1 MESAWVKSNY
11 LRRVGLLISLVG
23 IFLLAWPSA
32 GTAESKPDGAQIDW
46 AMAREWWAFQSPTK
60 AELPQINQA
69 AWPSRRIDHFVLAKL
84 EAKKLSPS
92 PAATKHTLARRLY
105 LDLTGLPPTPEKM
118 RAFLGDETDGAY
130 EMLVEELMQLTA
142 YGERLASMWLNKARY
157 AEDQAHQVGG
167 NIAFFYPNAFK
178 YRKWV
183 IDAFNNDL
191 PYDDFIRKQ
200 LAADLEKDKSV
211 TDLPALGFIGLG
223 HKFYNRNR
231 LTVKAEEWSEQVDTL
246 TRAFLGLT
254 VACAQCHDHKYDPVT
269 QKDYYAL
276 AGVFASTDLVDR
288 MEDGSEIKKN
298 SEAHKK
304 RTGTIHIVR
313 DTKPKDLHVFLRG
326 NTETKGDLVK
336 RRFLKVLAQNE
347 PKSFTQGSGRLELA
361 EAIADPN
368 NPLTARVIV
377 NRIWSVFFGRGLVAT
392 PSNFGQ
398 LGSLPSHSELL
409 DDLAVR
415 FMENNWSIKWLV
427 RELVLSSTYQQNSQI
442 ISRNELID
450 PANIYLWRMN
460 RRRLSVEQWRDSI
473 LAASNNLDRRG
484 GESLELTDAKNVR
497 RTIYGR
503 VSRKKLS
510 DILIQFDYPD
520 ANVHSAKRSDTTTA
534 IQKLFIINN
543 SFMVEQAKGLAKRIT
558 GDSSATDLTHI
569 QNTYALLYNRQP
581 TREETELG
589 LAFLRLPAEGKLT
602 RWEQYSHALLAAN
615 EMMFVD

>member
-1 MESAWVKSNY
+1 MGN
-11 LRRVGLLISLVG
+11 
-23 IFLLAWPSA
+23 
-32 GTAESKPDGAQIDW
+32 AENKAEAQIDW

-130 EMLVEELMQLTA
+130 EMLVEKLMQRTA

-167 NIAFFYPNAFK
+167 NTAFFYPNAFK

-288 MEDGSEIKKN
+288 MEDGSEIKKD

-304 RTGTIHIVR
+304 RIGTIHIVR

-377 NRIWSVFFGRGLVAT
+377 NRVWSIFFGRGLVAT

-497 RTIYGR
+497 RTVYGR

-569 QNTYALLYNRQP
+569 QSTYALLYNRQP
-581 TREETELG
+581 TREETDLG

>member
-1 MESAWVKSNY
+1 MGN
-11 LRRVGLLISLVG
+11 
-23 IFLLAWPSA
+23 
-32 GTAESKPDGAQIDW
+32 AENKAEAQIDW
-46 AMAREWWAFQSPTK
+46 ARAREWWAFQSPTK

-130 EMLVEELMQLTA
+130 EMLVEKLMQRTA

-167 NIAFFYPNAFK
+167 NTAFFYPNAFK

-288 MEDGSEIKKN
+288 MEDGSEIKKD

-304 RTGTIHIVR
+304 RIGTIHIVR

-377 NRIWSVFFGRGLVAT
+377 NRVWSIFFGRGLVAT

-534 IQKLFIINN
+534 IQKLFIINS

-569 QNTYALLYNRQP
+569 QSTYALLYNRQP
-581 TREETELG
+581 TREETDLG

>member
-1 MESAWVKSNY
+1 MNGVRCGRIWLSTA
-11 LRRVGLLISLVG
+11 LAGLFSYFFVVCPRIG
-23 IFLLAWPSA
+23 N
-32 GTAESKPDGAQIDW
+32 AENKAEAQIDW

-130 EMLVEELMQLTA
+130 EMLVEKLMQRTA

-157 AEDQAHQVGG
+157 AEDQAHQVGD
-167 NIAFFYPNAFK
+167 NTAFFYPNAFK

-288 MEDGSEIKKN
+288 MEDGSEIKKD

-304 RTGTIHIVR
+304 RIGIIHIVR

-377 NRIWSVFFGRGLVAT
+377 NRVWSIFFGRGLVAT

-484 GESLELTDAKNVR
+484 GESLDLTDAKNVR

-569 QNTYALLYNRQP
+569 QSTYALLYNRQP
-581 TREETELG
+581 TREETDLG

>member
-1 MESAWVKSNY
+1 MNCVRCGRIWLSTA
-11 LRRVGLLISLVG
+11 LAGLFSYFFVVCPRIG
-23 IFLLAWPSA
+23 N
-32 GTAESKPDGAQIDW
+32 AENKAEAQIDW

-130 EMLVEELMQLTA
+130 EMLVEKLMQRTA

-157 AEDQAHQVGG
+157 AEDQAHQVGD
-167 NIAFFYPNAFK
+167 NTAFFYPNAFK

-288 MEDGSEIKKN
+288 MEDGSEIKKD

-304 RTGTIHIVR
+304 RIGIIHIVR

-377 NRIWSVFFGRGLVAT
+377 NRVWSIFFGRGLVAT

-543 SFMVEQAKGLAKRIT
+543 SFMVEQAKSLAKRIT

-569 QNTYALLYNRQP
+569 QSTYALLYNRQP
-581 TREETELG
+581 TREETDLG

>member
-1 MESAWVKSNY
+1 MGN
-11 LRRVGLLISLVG
+11 
-23 IFLLAWPSA
+23 
-32 GTAESKPDGAQIDW
+32 AENKAEAQIDW

-130 EMLVEELMQLTA
+130 EMLVGELMQRTA

-288 MEDGSEIKKN
+288 MEDGSEIKKD

-377 NRIWSVFFGRGLVAT
+377 NRVWSIFFGRGLVAT

-534 IQKLFIINN
+534 IQKLFIINS

-558 GDSSATDLTHI
+558 DDSSATDLTHI
-569 QNTYALLYNRQP
+569 QSTYALLYNRQP
-581 TREETELG
+581 TREETDLG

-615 EMMFVD
+615 EMIFID

>member
-1 MESAWVKSNY
+1 MGN
-11 LRRVGLLISLVG
+11 
-23 IFLLAWPSA
+23 
-32 GTAESKPDGAQIDW
+32 AENKAEAQIDW

-130 EMLVEELMQLTA
+130 EMLVEKLMQRTA

-167 NIAFFYPNAFK
+167 NTAFFYPNAFK

-288 MEDGSEIKKN
+288 MEDGSEIKKD

-304 RTGTIHIVR
+304 RIGTIHIVR

-377 NRIWSVFFGRGLVAT
+377 NRVWSIFFGRGLVAT

-503 VSRKKLS
+503 ISRKKLS

-534 IQKLFIINN
+534 IQKLFIINS

-569 QNTYALLYNRQP
+569 QSTYALLYNRQP
-581 TREETELG
+581 TREETDLG
-589 LAFLRLPAEGKLT
+589 LAFLRLPTEGKLT

>member
-1 MESAWVKSNY
+1 MGN
-11 LRRVGLLISLVG
+11 
-23 IFLLAWPSA
+23 
-32 GTAESKPDGAQIDW
+32 AENKAEAQIDW

-130 EMLVEELMQLTA
+130 EMLVEKLMQRTA

-167 NIAFFYPNAFK
+167 NTAFFYPNAFK

-288 MEDGSEIKKN
+288 MEDGSEIKKD

-304 RTGTIHIVR
+304 RIGTIHIVR

-377 NRIWSVFFGRGLVAT
+377 NRVWSIFFGRGLVAT

-450 PANIYLWRMN
+450 PTNIYLWRMN

-534 IQKLFIINN
+534 IQKLFIINS

-569 QNTYALLYNRQP
+569 QSTYALLYNRQP
-581 TREETELG
+581 TREETDLG
-589 LAFLRLPAEGKLT
+589 LAFLRLPTEGKLT

>member
-1 MESAWVKSNY
+1 MNGVRCGRIWLSTA
-11 LRRVGLLISLVG
+11 LAGLFSYFFVVCPRMG
-23 IFLLAWPSA
+23 N
-32 GTAESKPDGAQIDW
+32 AENKAEAQIDW

-130 EMLVEELMQLTA
+130 EMLVEKLMQRTA

-167 NIAFFYPNAFK
+167 NTAFFYPNAFK

-288 MEDGSEIKKN
+288 MEDGSEIKKD

-304 RTGTIHIVR
+304 RIGIIHIVR

-377 NRIWSVFFGRGLVAT
+377 NRVWLIFFGRGLVAT

-534 IQKLFIINN
+534 IQKLFIINS

-569 QNTYALLYNRQP
+569 QSTYALLYNRQP
-581 TREETELG
+581 TREETDLG

>member
-1 MESAWVKSNY
+1 MGN
-11 LRRVGLLISLVG
+11 
-23 IFLLAWPSA
+23 
-32 GTAESKPDGAQIDW
+32 AENKAEAQIDW
-46 AMAREWWAFQSPTK
+46 ARAREWWAFQSPTK

-130 EMLVEELMQLTA
+130 EMLVEKLMQRTA

-167 NIAFFYPNAFK
+167 NTAFFYPNAFK

-288 MEDGSEIKKN
+288 MEDGSEIKKD

-304 RTGTIHIVR
+304 RIGTIHIVR

-377 NRIWSVFFGRGLVAT
+377 NRVWLIFFGRGLVAT

-450 PANIYLWRMN
+450 PTNIYLWRMN

-503 VSRKKLS
+503 ISRKKLS

-534 IQKLFIINN
+534 IQKLFIINS

-569 QNTYALLYNRQP
+569 QSTYALLYNRQP
-581 TREETELG
+581 TREETDLG

>member
-1 MESAWVKSNY
+1 MGN
-11 LRRVGLLISLVG
+11 
-23 IFLLAWPSA
+23 
-32 GTAESKPDGAQIDW
+32 AENKAEAQIDW

-92 PAATKHTLARRLY
+92 PAAAKHTLARRLY

-130 EMLVEELMQLTA
+130 EMLVEELMQRTA

-191 PYDDFIRKQ
+191 PYDNFIRKQ
-200 LAADLEKDKSV
+200 LAADLEKDNSV

-288 MEDGSEIKKN
+288 MEDGSEIKKD

-304 RTGTIHIVR
+304 RIGTIHIVR

-377 NRIWSVFFGRGLVAT
+377 NRVWSIFFGRGLVAT

-415 FMENNWSIKWLV
+415 FMVNNWSIKWLV

-484 GESLELTDAKNVR
+484 GESLELTDTKNVR

-520 ANVHSAKRSDTTTA
+520 ANVHSAKRSGTTTA

-569 QNTYALLYNRQP
+569 QSTYALLYNRQP
-581 TREETELG
+581 TREETDLG

>member
-1 MESAWVKSNY
+1 MNGVRCGRIWLSTA
-11 LRRVGLLISLVG
+11 LAGLFSFFFVVCPRMG
-23 IFLLAWPSA
+23 N
-32 GTAESKPDGAQIDW
+32 AENKAEAQIDW

-60 AELPQINQA
+60 AELPQINLA

-130 EMLVEELMQLTA
+130 EMLVEELMQRTA

-288 MEDGSEIKKN
+288 MEDGSEIKKD

-304 RTGTIHIVR
+304 RIGTIHIVR
-313 DTKPKDLHVFLRG
+313 DSKPKDLHVFLRG

-377 NRIWSVFFGRGLVAT
+377 NRVWSIFFGRGLVAT

-484 GESLELTDAKNVR
+484 GESLDLTDAKNVR

-558 GDSSATDLTHI
+558 GDSSATDSTHI
-569 QNTYALLYNRQP
+569 QSTYALLYNRQP
-581 TREETELG
+581 TREETDLG
-589 LAFLRLPAEGKLT
+589 LAFLRLPAEGELT

-615 EMMFVD
+615 EMMFID

>member
-1 MESAWVKSNY
+1 MNGVRCGRIWLSTA
-11 LRRVGLLISLVG
+11 LAGLFSFFFVVCPRMG
-23 IFLLAWPSA
+23 N
-32 GTAESKPDGAQIDW
+32 AENKAEAQIDW

-130 EMLVEELMQLTA
+130 EMLVEELMQRTA

-288 MEDGSEIKKN
+288 MEDGSEIKKD

-304 RTGTIHIVR
+304 RIGTIHIVR
-313 DTKPKDLHVFLRG
+313 DSKPKDLHVFLRG

-361 EAIADPN
+361 EAVADPN

-377 NRIWSVFFGRGLVAT
+377 NRVWSIFFGRGLVAT

-484 GESLELTDAKNVR
+484 GESLDLTDAKNVR

-569 QNTYALLYNRQP
+569 QSTYALLYNRQP
-581 TREETELG
+581 TRKETDLG

>member
-1 MESAWVKSNY
+1 MGN
-11 LRRVGLLISLVG
+11 
-23 IFLLAWPSA
+23 
-32 GTAESKPDGAQIDW
+32 AENKAEAQIDW

-130 EMLVEELMQLTA
+130 EMLVEKLMQRTA

-167 NIAFFYPNAFK
+167 NTAFFYPNAFK

-288 MEDGSEIKKN
+288 MEDGSEIKKD

-304 RTGTIHIVR
+304 RIGTIHIVR

-336 RRFLKVLAQNE
+336 RRFLKVLTQNE

-377 NRIWSVFFGRGLVAT
+377 NRVWSIFFGRGLVAT

-450 PANIYLWRMN
+450 PTNIYLWRMN

-503 VSRKKLS
+503 ISRKKLS

-534 IQKLFIINN
+534 IQKLFIINS

-569 QNTYALLYNRQP
+569 QSTYALLYNRQP
-581 TREETELG
+581 TREETDLG
-589 LAFLRLPAEGKLT
+589 LAFLRLPTEGKLT

>member
-1 MESAWVKSNY
+1 MGN
-11 LRRVGLLISLVG
+11 
-23 IFLLAWPSA
+23 
-32 GTAESKPDGAQIDW
+32 AENKAEAQIDW

-130 EMLVEELMQLTA
+130 EMLVEKLMQRTA

-167 NIAFFYPNAFK
+167 NTAFFYPNAFK

-304 RTGTIHIVR
+304 RIGTIHIVR

-377 NRIWSVFFGRGLVAT
+377 NRVWSIFFGRGLVAT

-534 IQKLFIINN
+534 IQKLFIINS

-569 QNTYALLYNRQP
+569 QSTYALLYNRQP
-581 TREETELG
+581 TREETDLG
-589 LAFLRLPAEGKLT
+589 LAFLRLPAEGKIT

>member
-1 MESAWVKSNY
+1 MGN
-11 LRRVGLLISLVG
+11 
-23 IFLLAWPSA
+23 
-32 GTAESKPDGAQIDW
+32 AENKAEAQIDW

-130 EMLVEELMQLTA
+130 EMLVEKLMQRTA

-167 NIAFFYPNAFK
+167 NTAFFYPNAFK

-288 MEDGSEIKKN
+288 MEDGSEIKKD

-304 RTGTIHIVR
+304 RIGTIHIVR

-377 NRIWSVFFGRGLVAT
+377 NRVWSIFFGRGLVAT

-450 PANIYLWRMN
+450 PTNIYLWRMN

-473 LAASNNLDRRG
+473 LAASDNLDRRG

-503 VSRKKLS
+503 ISRKKLS

-534 IQKLFIINN
+534 IQKLFIINS

-569 QNTYALLYNRQP
+569 QSAYALLYNRQP
-581 TREETELG
+581 TREETDLG
-589 LAFLRLPAEGKLT
+589 LAFLRLPTEGKLT

>member
-288 MEDGSEIKKN
+288 MEDGSEIKKD

-442 ISRNELID
+442 VSRNELID

-615 EMMFVD
+615 EMMYVD

>member
-1 MESAWVKSNY
+1 MNGVRCGRIWLSTA
-11 LRRVGLLISLVG
+11 LAGLFSYFFVVCPRIG
-23 IFLLAWPSA
+23 N
-32 GTAESKPDGAQIDW
+32 AENKAEAQIDW

-130 EMLVEELMQLTA
+130 EMLVEKLMQRTA

-157 AEDQAHQVGG
+157 AEDQAHQVGD
-167 NIAFFYPNAFK
+167 NTAFFYPNAFK

-288 MEDGSEIKKN
+288 MEDGSEIKKD

-304 RTGTIHIVR
+304 RIGIIHIVR

-377 NRIWSVFFGRGLVAT
+377 NRVWLIFFGRGLVAT

-534 IQKLFIINN
+534 IQKLFIINS

-569 QNTYALLYNRQP
+569 QSTYALLYNRQP
-581 TREETELG
+581 TREETDLG

>member
-1 MESAWVKSNY
+1 MGN
-11 LRRVGLLISLVG
+11 
-23 IFLLAWPSA
+23 
-32 GTAESKPDGAQIDW
+32 AENKAEAQIDW
-46 AMAREWWAFQSPTK
+46 ARAREWWAFQSPTK

-130 EMLVEELMQLTA
+130 EMLVEKLMQRTA

-167 NIAFFYPNAFK
+167 NTAFFYPNAFK

-288 MEDGSEIKKN
+288 MEDGSEIKKD

-304 RTGTIHIVR
+304 RIGTIHIVR

-336 RRFLKVLAQNE
+336 RRFLKVLTQNE

-377 NRIWSVFFGRGLVAT
+377 NRVWSIFFGRGLVAT

-450 PANIYLWRMN
+450 PTNIYLWRMN

-473 LAASNNLDRRG
+473 LAASDNLDRRG

-503 VSRKKLS
+503 ISRKKLS

-534 IQKLFIINN
+534 IQKLFIINS

-569 QNTYALLYNRQP
+569 QSTYALLYNRQP
-581 TREETELG
+581 TREETDLG

>member
-1 MESAWVKSNY
+1 MGN
-11 LRRVGLLISLVG
+11 
-23 IFLLAWPSA
+23 
-32 GTAESKPDGAQIDW
+32 AENKAEAQIDW

-130 EMLVEELMQLTA
+130 EMLVEKLMQRTA

-157 AEDQAHQVGG
+157 AEDQAHQVGD
-167 NIAFFYPNAFK
+167 NTAFFYPNAFK

-288 MEDGSEIKKN
+288 MEDGSEIKKD

-304 RTGTIHIVR
+304 RIGTIHIVR

-377 NRIWSVFFGRGLVAT
+377 NRVWSIFFGRGLVAT

-503 VSRKKLS
+503 ISRKKLS

-534 IQKLFIINN
+534 IQKLFIINS

-569 QNTYALLYNRQP
+569 QSTYALLYNRQP
-581 TREETELG
+581 TREETDLG

>member
-1 MESAWVKSNY
+1 MGN
-11 LRRVGLLISLVG
+11 
-23 IFLLAWPSA
+23 
-32 GTAESKPDGAQIDW
+32 AENKAEAQIDW

-130 EMLVEELMQLTA
+130 EMLVEKLMQRIA

-157 AEDQAHQVGG
+157 AEDQAHQVGD
-167 NIAFFYPNAFK
+167 NTAFFYPNAFK

-288 MEDGSEIKKN
+288 MEDGSEIKKD

-304 RTGTIHIVR
+304 RIGIIHIVR

-377 NRIWSVFFGRGLVAT
+377 NRVWSIFFGRGLVAT

-534 IQKLFIINN
+534 IQKLFIINS

-558 GDSSATDLTHI
+558 GDSSTTDLTHI
-569 QNTYALLYNRQP
+569 QSTYALLYNRQP
-581 TREETELG
+581 TREETDLG

>member
-1 MESAWVKSNY
+1 MGN
-11 LRRVGLLISLVG
+11 
-23 IFLLAWPSA
+23 
-32 GTAESKPDGAQIDW
+32 AENKAEAQIDW
-46 AMAREWWAFQSPTK
+46 ARAREWWAFQSPTK

-130 EMLVEELMQLTA
+130 EMLVEKLMQRTA

-167 NIAFFYPNAFK
+167 NTAFFYPNAFK

-288 MEDGSEIKKN
+288 MEDGSEIKKD

-304 RTGTIHIVR
+304 RIGTIHIVR

-377 NRIWSVFFGRGLVAT
+377 NRVWSIFFGRGLVAT

-534 IQKLFIINN
+534 IQKLFIINS

-558 GDSSATDLTHI
+558 GDSSTTDLTHI
-569 QNTYALLYNRQP
+569 QSTYALLYNRQP
-581 TREETELG
+581 TREETDLG

>member
-1 MESAWVKSNY
+1 MNGVRCGRIWLSTA
-11 LRRVGLLISLVG
+11 LAGLFSFFFVVCPRMG
-23 IFLLAWPSA
+23 N
-32 GTAESKPDGAQIDW
+32 AENKAEAQIDW

-130 EMLVEELMQLTA
+130 EMLVEELMQRTA

-200 LAADLEKDKSV
+200 LAADLEKDNSV

-288 MEDGSEIKKN
+288 MEDGSEIKKD

-304 RTGTIHIVR
+304 RIGTIHIVR

-361 EAIADPN
+361 EAVADPN

-377 NRIWSVFFGRGLVAT
+377 NRVWSIFFGRGLVAT

-569 QNTYALLYNRQP
+569 QSTYALLYNRQP
-581 TREETELG
+581 TREETDLG

-615 EMMFVD
+615 EMIFID

>member
-1 MESAWVKSNY
+1 MNGVRCGRIWLSTA
-11 LRRVGLLISLVG
+11 LAGLFSFFFVVCPRMG
-23 IFLLAWPSA
+23 N
-32 GTAESKPDGAQIDW
+32 AENKAEAQIDW

-130 EMLVEELMQLTA
+130 EMLVEELMQRTA

-254 VACAQCHDHKYDPVT
+254 VACAQCHDHKYDPFT
-269 QKDYYAL
+269 IEDYYAL

-288 MEDGSEIKKN
+288 MEDGSEIKKD

-304 RTGTIHIVR
+304 RIGTIHIVR

-377 NRIWSVFFGRGLVAT
+377 NRVWSIFFGRGLVAT

-398 LGSLPSHSELL
+398 LGSPPSHSELL

-534 IQKLFIINN
+534 IQKLFIINS

-569 QNTYALLYNRQP
+569 QSTYALLYNRQP
-581 TREETELG
+581 TREETDLG
-589 LAFLRLPAEGKLT
+589 LAFLRLPAEGKIT

>member
-1 MESAWVKSNY
+1 MGN
-11 LRRVGLLISLVG
+11 
-23 IFLLAWPSA
+23 
-32 GTAESKPDGAQIDW
+32 AESKAEAQIDW

-130 EMLVEELMQLTA
+130 EMLVEELMQRTA

-200 LAADLEKDKSV
+200 LAADLEKDNSV

-288 MEDGSEIKKN
+288 MEDGSEIKKD

-304 RTGTIHIVR
+304 RIGTIHIVR

-377 NRIWSVFFGRGLVAT
+377 NRVWSIFFGRGLVAT

-484 GESLELTDAKNVR
+484 GESLDLADAKNVR

-543 SFMVEQAKGLAKRIT
+543 SFMGEQAKGLAKRIT

-569 QNTYALLYNRQP
+569 QSTYALLYNRQP
-581 TREETELG
+581 TREETDLG

-615 EMMFVD
+615 EMMFGD

>member
-1 MESAWVKSNY
+1 MNCIRCGRIWLSTA
-11 LRRVGLLISLVG
+11 LAGLFSFFFVVCPRMG
-23 IFLLAWPSA
+23 N
-32 GTAESKPDGAQIDW
+32 AENKAEAQIDW

-130 EMLVEELMQLTA
+130 EMLVEELMQRTA

-200 LAADLEKDKSV
+200 LAADLEKDNSV

-288 MEDGSEIKKN
+288 MEDGSEIKKD

-304 RTGTIHIVR
+304 RIGTIHIVR

-377 NRIWSVFFGRGLVAT
+377 NRVWSIFFGRGLVAT

-569 QNTYALLYNRQP
+569 QSTYALLYNRQP
-581 TREETELG
+581 TREETDLG

>member
-1 MESAWVKSNY
+1 MGN
-11 LRRVGLLISLVG
+11 
-23 IFLLAWPSA
+23 
-32 GTAESKPDGAQIDW
+32 AENKAEAQIDW

-130 EMLVEELMQLTA
+130 EMLVEELMQRTA

-167 NIAFFYPNAFK
+167 NTAFFYPNAFK

-200 LAADLEKDKSV
+200 LAADLEKDNSV

-288 MEDGSEIKKN
+288 MEDGSEIKKD

-377 NRIWSVFFGRGLVAT
+377 NRVWSIFFGRGLVAT

-569 QNTYALLYNRQP
+569 QSTYALLYNRQP
-581 TREETELG
+581 TREETDLG

>member
-1 MESAWVKSNY
+1 MNGVRCGRIWLSTA
-11 LRRVGLLISLVG
+11 LAGLFSYFFVVCPRIG
-23 IFLLAWPSA
+23 N
-32 GTAESKPDGAQIDW
+32 AENKAEAQIDW

-130 EMLVEELMQLTA
+130 EMLVEKLMQRTA

-157 AEDQAHQVGG
+157 AEDQAHQVGD
-167 NIAFFYPNAFK
+167 NTAFFYPNAFK

-288 MEDGSEIKKN
+288 MEDGSEIKKD

-304 RTGTIHIVR
+304 RIGIIHIVR

-377 NRIWSVFFGRGLVAT
+377 NRVWSIFFGRGLVAT

-484 GESLELTDAKNVR
+484 GESLELTDVKNVR

-520 ANVHSAKRSDTTTA
+520 ANVHSARRSETTTA
-534 IQKLFIINN
+534 IQKLFIINS

-569 QNTYALLYNRQP
+569 QSTYALLYNRQP
-581 TREETELG
+581 TREETDLG

>member
-1 MESAWVKSNY
+1 MGN
-11 LRRVGLLISLVG
+11 
-23 IFLLAWPSA
+23 
-32 GTAESKPDGAQIDW
+32 AENKAEAQIDW

-130 EMLVEELMQLTA
+130 EMLVEKLMQRTA

-167 NIAFFYPNAFK
+167 NTAFFYPNAFK

-288 MEDGSEIKKN
+288 MEDGSEIKKD

-304 RTGTIHIVR
+304 RIGIIHIVR

-377 NRIWSVFFGRGLVAT
+377 NRVWSIFFGRGLVAT

-569 QNTYALLYNRQP
+569 QSTYALLYNRQP
-581 TREETELG
+581 TREETDLG

>member
-1 MESAWVKSNY
+1 MGN
-11 LRRVGLLISLVG
+11 
-23 IFLLAWPSA
+23 
-32 GTAESKPDGAQIDW
+32 AENKAEAQIDW

-130 EMLVEELMQLTA
+130 EMLVEKLMQRTA

-167 NIAFFYPNAFK
+167 NTAFFYPNAFK

-288 MEDGSEIKKN
+288 MEDGSEIKKD

-304 RTGTIHIVR
+304 RIGTIHIVR

-377 NRIWSVFFGRGLVAT
+377 NRVWSIFFGRGLVAT

-398 LGSLPSHSELL
+398 LGPLPSHSELL

-534 IQKLFIINN
+534 IQKLFMINS

-569 QNTYALLYNRQP
+569 QSTYALLYNRQP
-581 TREETELG
+581 TREETDLG

>member
-1 MESAWVKSNY
+1 MNGVRCGRIWLSTA
-11 LRRVGLLISLVG
+11 LAGLFSFFFVVCPRMG
-23 IFLLAWPSA
+23 N
-32 GTAESKPDGAQIDW
+32 AENKAEAQIDW

-84 EAKKLSPS
+84 EAEKLSPS

-130 EMLVEELMQLTA
+130 EMLVEELMQRTA

-200 LAADLEKDKSV
+200 LAADLEKDNSV

-288 MEDGSEIKKN
+288 MEDGSEIKKD

-304 RTGTIHIVR
+304 RIGTIHIVR

-377 NRIWSVFFGRGLVAT
+377 NRVWSIFFGRGLVAT

-569 QNTYALLYNRQP
+569 QSTYALLYNRQP
-581 TREETELG
+581 TREETDLG

>member
-1 MESAWVKSNY
+1 MGN
-11 LRRVGLLISLVG
+11 
-23 IFLLAWPSA
+23 
-32 GTAESKPDGAQIDW
+32 AENKAEAQIDW

-130 EMLVEELMQLTA
+130 EMLVEKLMQRTA

-167 NIAFFYPNAFK
+167 NTAFFYPNAFK

-288 MEDGSEIKKN
+288 MEDGSEIKKD

-304 RTGTIHIVR
+304 RIGTIHIVR

-377 NRIWSVFFGRGLVAT
+377 NRVWLIFFGRGLVAT

-503 VSRKKLS
+503 ISRKKLS

-534 IQKLFIINN
+534 IQKLFIINS

-569 QNTYALLYNRQP
+569 QSTYALLYNRQP
-581 TREETELG
+581 TREETDLG
-589 LAFLRLPAEGKLT
+589 LAFLRLPTEGKLT

>member
-1 MESAWVKSNY
+1 VKSNY

-288 MEDGSEIKKN
+288 MEDGSEIKKD

>member
-1 MESAWVKSNY
+1 MNCVRCGRIWLSTA
-11 LRRVGLLISLVG
+11 
-23 IFLLAWPSA
+23 SA
-32 GTAESKPDGAQIDW
+32 GLFSFFFVVCPRMGNAESKAEAQIDW

-130 EMLVEELMQLTA
+130 EMLVEELMQRTA

-200 LAADLEKDKSV
+200 LAADLEKDNSV

-288 MEDGSEIKKN
+288 MEDGSEIKKD

-304 RTGTIHIVR
+304 RIGIIHIVR

-361 EAIADPN
+361 EAVADPN

-377 NRIWSVFFGRGLVAT
+377 NRVWSIFFGRGLVAT

-484 GESLELTDAKNVR
+484 GESLDLADAKNVR

-569 QNTYALLYNRQP
+569 QSTYALLYNRQP
-581 TREETELG
+581 TREETDLG

>member
-1 MESAWVKSNY
+1 MGN
-11 LRRVGLLISLVG
+11 
-23 IFLLAWPSA
+23 
-32 GTAESKPDGAQIDW
+32 AENKAEAQIDW

-60 AELPQINQA
+60 AELPQINLA

-130 EMLVEELMQLTA
+130 EMLVEELMQRTA

-200 LAADLEKDKSV
+200 LAADLEKDNSV

-288 MEDGSEIKKN
+288 MEDGSEIKKD

-304 RTGTIHIVR
+304 RIGTIHIVR

-377 NRIWSVFFGRGLVAT
+377 NRVWSIFFGRGLVAT

-510 DILIQFDYPD
+510 DILIRFDYPD

-569 QNTYALLYNRQP
+569 QSTYALLYNRQP
-581 TREETELG
+581 TREETDLG

>member
-1 MESAWVKSNY
+1 MGN
-11 LRRVGLLISLVG
+11 
-23 IFLLAWPSA
+23 
-32 GTAESKPDGAQIDW
+32 AENKAEAQIDW

-130 EMLVEELMQLTA
+130 EMLVEKLMQRTA

-167 NIAFFYPNAFK
+167 NTAFFYPNAFK

-288 MEDGSEIKKN
+288 MEDGSEIKKD

-304 RTGTIHIVR
+304 RIGTIHIVR

-336 RRFLKVLAQNE
+336 RRFLKVLTQNE

-377 NRIWSVFFGRGLVAT
+377 NRVWSIFFGRGLVAT

-450 PANIYLWRMN
+450 PTNIYLWRMN

-473 LAASNNLDRRG
+473 LAASDNLDRRG

-503 VSRKKLS
+503 ISRKKLS

-534 IQKLFIINN
+534 IQKLFIINS

-569 QNTYALLYNRQP
+569 QSTYALLYNRQP
-581 TREETELG
+581 TREETDLG
-589 LAFLRLPAEGKLT
+589 LAFLRLPTEGKLT

>member
-1 MESAWVKSNY
+1 MGN
-11 LRRVGLLISLVG
+11 
-23 IFLLAWPSA
+23 
-32 GTAESKPDGAQIDW
+32 AENKAEAQIDW

-130 EMLVEELMQLTA
+130 EMLVEKLMQRTA

-167 NIAFFYPNAFK
+167 NTAFFYPNAFK

-288 MEDGSEIKKN
+288 MEDGSEIKKD

-304 RTGTIHIVR
+304 RIGTIHIVR

-377 NRIWSVFFGRGLVAT
+377 NRVWSIFFGRGLVAT

-569 QNTYALLYNRQP
+569 QSTYALLYNRQP
-581 TREETELG
+581 TREETDLG

>member
-1 MESAWVKSNY
+1 MNCFRCGRIWLSTPLA
-11 LRRVGLLISLVG
+11 GLFSFFFVVCPRMG
-23 IFLLAWPSA
+23 N
-32 GTAESKPDGAQIDW
+32 AESKAEAQIDW

-130 EMLVEELMQLTA
+130 EMLVEELMQRTA

-288 MEDGSEIKKN
+288 MEDGSEIKKD

-304 RTGTIHIVR
+304 RIGTIHIVR

-361 EAIADPN
+361 EAVADPN

-377 NRIWSVFFGRGLVAT
+377 NRVWSIFFGRGLVAT

-569 QNTYALLYNRQP
+569 QSTYALLYNRQP
-581 TREETELG
+581 TREETDLG

>member
-1 MESAWVKSNY
+1 MGN
-11 LRRVGLLISLVG
+11 
-23 IFLLAWPSA
+23 
-32 GTAESKPDGAQIDW
+32 AENKAEAQIDW

-130 EMLVEELMQLTA
+130 EMLVEELMQRTA

-200 LAADLEKDKSV
+200 LAADLEKDNSV

-288 MEDGSEIKKN
+288 MEDGSEIKKD

-304 RTGTIHIVR
+304 RIGTIHIVR

-377 NRIWSVFFGRGLVAT
+377 NRVWSIFFGRGLVAT

-484 GESLELTDAKNVR
+484 GESLDLTDAKNVR

-558 GDSSATDLTHI
+558 GDSSATDSTHI
-569 QNTYALLYNRQP
+569 QSTYALLYNRQP
-581 TREETELG
+581 TREETDLG
-589 LAFLRLPAEGKLT
+589 LAFLRLPAEGELT

-615 EMMFVD
+615 EMMFID

>member
-288 MEDGSEIKKN
+288 MEDGSEIKKD

-377 NRIWSVFFGRGLVAT
+377 NRIWSIFFGRGLVAT

>member
-1 MESAWVKSNY
+1 MGN
-11 LRRVGLLISLVG
+11 
-23 IFLLAWPSA
+23 
-32 GTAESKPDGAQIDW
+32 AENKAEAQIDW

-60 AELPQINQA
+60 AELPQINLA

-130 EMLVEELMQLTA
+130 EMLVEELMQRTA

-200 LAADLEKDKSV
+200 LAADLEKDNSV

-288 MEDGSEIKKN
+288 MEDGSEIKKD

-304 RTGTIHIVR
+304 RIGTIHIVR

-377 NRIWSVFFGRGLVAT
+377 NRVWSVFFGRGLVAT

-484 GESLELTDAKNVR
+484 GESLDLTDAKNVR

-558 GDSSATDLTHI
+558 GDSSATDSTHI
-569 QNTYALLYNRQP
+569 QSTYALLYNRQP
-581 TREETELG
+581 TREETDLG
-589 LAFLRLPAEGKLT
+589 LAFLRLPAEGELT

-615 EMMFVD
+615 EMMFID